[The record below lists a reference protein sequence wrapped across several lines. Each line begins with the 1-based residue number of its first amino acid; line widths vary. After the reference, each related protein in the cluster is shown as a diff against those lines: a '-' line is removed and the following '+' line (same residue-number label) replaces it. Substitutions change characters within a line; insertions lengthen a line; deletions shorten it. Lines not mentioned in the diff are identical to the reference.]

1 MPRGRCFNHRDR
13 PQEIRMPAFRLTTA
27 LALSLLLG
35 ACAPTPDEQEIAVTQ
50 SEQRAEAAAQPAP
63 PEPVVPAG
71 SCDDSQA
78 QWAIGKTVGEAD
90 VEQAR
95 KDSTAKTAR
104 TLKPGQVVTMEFNA
118 DRLNLDLDDTG
129 AVTAVRCG

>member
-1 MPRGRCFNHRDR
+1 
-13 PQEIRMPAFRLTTA
+13 MPAFRLINI

-35 ACAPTPDEQEIAVTQ
+35 ACAPTPDEQELAVTQ

-63 PEPVVPAG
+63 PEPAVPVG

-95 KDSTAKTAR
+95 KDSGAKTAR